1 MRILAFFLVFCCIS
15 SSLLFAAEN
24 DRIAKVEVIG
34 NERIDKGVV
43 LNAVKTKE
51 GEVYD
56 AAKAGEDLKS
66 IYKTGFFSDVMVDV
80 KDTDKGR
87 SSRS

>member
-1 MRILAFFLVFCCIS
+1 MRILLFFLVFCCIS
-15 SSLLFAAEN
+15 SSLLLAAEN
-24 DRIAKVEVIG
+24 EKVAKVEVIG
-34 NERIDKGVV
+34 NERIDRGVV

-56 AAKAGEDLKS
+56 AAKAGEHLKN

-80 KDTDKGR
+80 KDTDRGKA
-87 SSRS
+87 